1 VIPGIETGSSRPSTF
16 AQLSLIGWTM
26 CHNHKANNQLW
37 IGIGV
42 FCIVCKLIAA
52 IPALLV
58 IIFVV
63 LSVRYAWGRLTG
75 NG

>member
-1 VIPGIETGSSRPSTF
+1 
-16 AQLSLIGWTM
+16 M